1 MKLKFSLL
9 LTALFTTTSV
19 IAIATKPVIS
29 VSELSKAS
37 SYQPFPSD
45 ICETLSDDVA
55 KALNTTFSLKNSS
68 FTDPVSGEK
77 GMGCTMTA
85 TGTGAKFASPT
96 NVMDKLK
103 STFIGW
109 NEDSRYQAD
118 GPTGTA
124 KGFTRDSG
132 LLLVNVEWEPAP
144 SAKCPSDRPI
154 SDCDLKPEQ
163 QLYTIQLQGAMK

>member
-1 MKLKFSLL
+1 MKLNSLLL
-9 LTALFTTTSV
+9 LTALLTTSST
-19 IAIATKPVIS
+19 IAIATQPVIS

-37 SYQPFPSD
+37 SYQPFPAD
-45 ICETLSDDVA
+45 ICETLRDDAA

-68 FTDPVSGEK
+68 FSDPISGEK
-77 GMGCTMTA
+77 GMGCTMIA
-85 TGTGAKFASPT
+85 KGTGAKFVSPT
-96 NVMDKLK
+96 NVVDKLK

-118 GPTGTA
+118 GPTGKAT
-124 KGFTRDSG
+124 GFTRDSG
-132 LLLVNVEWEPAP
+132 LLLVSVELEPAP